1 MKYMKTPTRY
11 HGLSIALHWLMLI
24 LIAAVFACMEL
35 KGNFPKGSGIREG
48 LKLWHFGLGIS
59 VLMLVCIRL
68 LTRLLTTNPA
78 DPNDMSPQWQKLAA
92 TAMHLALY
100 AWMIAMPLLGWLILS
115 AEGKHVAFLG
125 YPLPWLMQP
134 SETWA
139 ERFEQAHEWG
149 ALAGYWMIGLHAL
162 AGIAHH
168 YLWRDGT
175 LLRMLP
181 RRSNAPPV

>member
-1 MKYMKTPTRY
+1 MKSATRY
-11 HGLSIALHWLMLI
+11 HGLSITLHWLMLI

-35 KGNFPKGSGIREG
+35 KGNFPKGSAFREG

-59 VLMLVCIRL
+59 ILLLVCLRILSRL
-68 LTRLLTTNPA
+68 LTNSPK
-78 DPNDMSPQWQKLAA
+78 DPSAIAPLWQKLAA
-92 TAMHLALY
+92 HSMHLALY
-100 AWMIAMPLLGWLILS
+100 AWMIAMPLLGWLIIS
-115 AEGKHVAFLG
+115 AEGKQIVILG
-125 YPLPWLMQP
+125 YTLPWLMQP
-134 SETWA
+134 SASWA

-162 AGIAHH
+162 AGMAHH

-181 RRSNAPPV
+181 TRSNRPAV